1 MLETQDAD
9 LSFIVKENYTYP
21 EKVESLLDG
30 ESTCGTT
37 LIDEETSKEGPK
49 IIRHI
54 KDVKDEFCEDPG
66 GSFELEYMDID
77 ADHANPQM
85 CCVYSSDIYSNL
97 HAAELLQRPC
107 SNFMETVQ
115 RDITHSMRGILIDWL
130 VEVSD
135 EYKLVPDT
143 LYLTVNIIDRFLSQ
157 NYIERQRL
165 QLLGISC
172 MLIASKYEEICAPRI
187 EEFCFIT
194 DNTYTKEEV
203 LKMEIQVLDLLSFH
217 ISVPTVKTF
226 LRRYI
231 RAAHTSYK
239 VPPQALSHLANYLA
253 ELTLVEYSFIKFLP
267 SVIAASAVFLAR
279 WTLEQSDHP
288 WNSTLEHYTSY
299 KASELKAAV
308 LAMQELQL
316 NTNNCPLNAI
326 REKYRQSKFES
337 VAAMASPQ
345 LLQSLFS

>member
-1 MLETQDAD
+1 MRSKFGFLWRFRVVGRIRSSGSSDGVSLKSELFFNAICAQTGVCQKIKSAPSKAKLCCGKKISDVAPAIPVENTSIFENKKEDRTQNVVMLETQDAD

-239 VPPQALSHLANYLA
+239 VGSPPS
-253 ELTLVEYSFIKFLP
+253 P
-267 SVIAASAVFLAR
+267 
-279 WTLEQSDHP
+279 
-288 WNSTLEHYTSY
+288 
-299 KASELKAAV
+299 
-308 LAMQELQL
+308 
-316 NTNNCPLNAI
+316 
-326 REKYRQSKFES
+326 ES
-337 VAAMASPQ
+337 SGQ
-345 LLQSLFS
+345 LLSRANIGRV